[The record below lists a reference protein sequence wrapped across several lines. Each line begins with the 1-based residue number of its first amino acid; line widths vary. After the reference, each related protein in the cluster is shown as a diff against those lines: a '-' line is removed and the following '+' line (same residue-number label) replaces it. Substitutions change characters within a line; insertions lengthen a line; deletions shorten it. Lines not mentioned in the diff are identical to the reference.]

1 MQLKDYLTGE
11 MENVQRLLGLAL
23 QDLDDEVANW
33 QPGGTANSIASTLA
47 HVTNTQDHSI
57 NVRLLGGQTV
67 FESGGWP
74 AKTGIPIDA
83 EKIWDEGWRLNLD
96 AFAEYQAALA
106 ESMGRFMD
114 ALTESDLDKEVTY
127 TQGPRPATWLLRNI
141 IFHHSLYH
149 SGEVFTLK
157 GLKGLKGL
165 PF

>member
-114 ALTESDLDKEVTY
+114 ALTESTLTRRSPTLRDLAQRHGCCETSSS
-127 TQGPRPATWLLRNI
+127 I
-141 IFHHSLYH
+141 IRSTTAVR
-149 SGEVFTLK
+149 SSRSRA
-157 GLKGLKGL
+157 
-165 PF
+165 